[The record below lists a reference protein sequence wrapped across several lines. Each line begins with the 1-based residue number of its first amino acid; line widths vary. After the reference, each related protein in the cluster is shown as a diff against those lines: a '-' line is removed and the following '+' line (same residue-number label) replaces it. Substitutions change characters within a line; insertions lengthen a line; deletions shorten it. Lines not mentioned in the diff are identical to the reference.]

1 MFAGESFEEVPQK
14 SFPGTG
20 SDEVQSGRVEF
31 IKKRRKTMSYTK
43 PQVVALGTSL
53 EAIQGTKEDCVHQD
67 SQILPSTA
75 GAYLADE

>member
-1 MFAGESFEEVPQK
+1 
-14 SFPGTG
+14 
-20 SDEVQSGRVEF
+20 
-31 IKKRRKTMSYTK
+31 MSYTK